1 MVTKNV
7 YVVRF
12 IITTIIPVLL
22 KKRVFRDLSNVT
34 NQPQLTFPEFA
45 TAMYLT
51 SMKMSGSEIPLSLP
65 DSVRNEIRNAV
76 FIIQGNQQPQQSL
89 VPANIATQPTGYTQQ
104 PAMTGGLSSNM
115 LQNNMAFANRMMP
128 HTSYYTPP
136 AGFESLSKNV
146 KIPWAVTD
154 EEKKQYTKI
163 FKAWDT
169 DKKGVLS
176 GEKAKEI
183 FTQSGLPQNVLMQ
196 IW

>member
-1 MVTKNV
+1 
-7 YVVRF
+7 
-12 IITTIIPVLL
+12 
-22 KKRVFRDLSNVT
+22 
-34 NQPQLTFPEFA
+34 
-45 TAMYLT
+45 
-51 SMKMSGSEIPLSLP
+51 MKMSGSEIPPSLP
-65 DSVRNEIRNAV
+65 DNIRNEIRNAV
-76 FIIQGNQQPQQSL
+76 FAVQGNGIPQQQSL
-89 VPANIATQPTGYTQQ
+89 VPAMQQPQQTAAPPNISAQPTGYMQN
-104 PAMTGGLSSNM
+104 PAMTGGLSSSM

-136 AGFESLSKNV
+136 AGFESLSKSI

-154 EEKKQYTKI
+154 DEKKQYSKI

-169 DKKGVLS
+169 EKKGTLS